1 MVKAILESLNNF
13 IIEVN
18 KTNKTN
24 NKIEITKKY
33 PDLKKVFV
41 YVNDKQI
48 TFGIT
53 SKAYK
58 KFIKSK
64 KQVTPKIYNHLY
76 DLLDDLAAR
85 KITGHLAAASLQ
97 KYISQFPEYQDI
109 ILRIIDKNLKTKTN
123 TKLVNKVFPGLINV
137 FEVALAEKYKEK
149 KLKDGIKYYIS
160 RKLDGVRCICFYEN
174 YGKSI
179 RFYSRAGN
187 EFLDKNGKCT
197 LTKLYEPL
205 RKLFKGIESIVLDG
219 EICVIN
225 NGIEDFQSVIKQI
238 RKNVNNPRYYVFDI
252 LETDEFKN
260 GESKMKFD
268 TRYKRLQMF
277 ENKVEEVKI
286 LEQVEM
292 SKKSFERM
300 KKVSA
305 ENGWEGLMI
314 KKNGRYKRGRSF
326 DLMKYKTFFDD
337 EFLVKEIIT
346 GPFRVISKKTGLE
359 ETIETMTAVII
370 DFYNTKVGSGFSL
383 EERDYFYKNPSEIIG
398 KKITVQY
405 FEKTKNQENDD
416 LSLRFPTYKGLRNYE

>member
-1 MVKAILESLNNF
+1 MTQNILKSLNNF

-24 NKIEITKKY
+24 NKIEVLKKY
-33 PDLKKVFV
+33 PDLKKIFI

-64 KQVTPKIYNHLY
+64 KQVKPNTYSHLY
-76 DLLDDLAAR
+76 ELLDALAQR
-85 KITGHLAAASLQ
+85 NITGHLAASSLHSF
-97 KYISQFPEYQDI
+97 ISQFPEYKEI

-123 TKLVNKVFPGLINV
+123 TKLVNKVYSNLINV

-160 RKLDGVRCICFYEN
+160 RKLDGVRCICFYES

-179 RFYSRAGN
+179 KFYSRAGN
-187 EFLDKNGKCT
+187 EFLDKNGNCT
-197 LTKLYEPL
+197 LTNLYEPL
-205 RKLFKGIESIVLDG
+205 REVFRGMENVVLDG

-225 NGIEDFQSVIKQI
+225 NGVEDFQSVIKQI
-238 RKNVNNPRYYVFDI
+238 RKNVVNPRYYVFDI
-252 LETDEFKN
+252 LETEEFKK
-260 GESKMKFD
+260 GVSKMKFD
-268 TRYKRLQMF
+268 MRYKRLQMF
-277 ENKVEEVKI
+277 SEKCEEIKI

-292 SKKSFERM
+292 NKSSFEKM
-300 KKVSA
+300 KKISA

-337 EFLVKEIIT
+337 EFVVKEIIT
-346 GPFRVISKKTGLE
+346 GPFRVISKTTGLE

-370 DFYNTKVGSGFSL
+370 DFY
-383 EERDYFYKNPSEIIG
+383 
-398 KKITVQY
+398 
-405 FEKTKNQENDD
+405 
-416 LSLRFPTYKGLRNYE
+416 